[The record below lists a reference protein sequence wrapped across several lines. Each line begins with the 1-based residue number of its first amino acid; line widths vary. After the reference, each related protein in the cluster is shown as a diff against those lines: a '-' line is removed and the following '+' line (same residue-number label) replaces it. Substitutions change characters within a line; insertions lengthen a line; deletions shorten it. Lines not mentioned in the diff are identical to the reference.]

1 VSSAILYLAIVAI
14 WAFLLVP
21 RWIRRGHSASVTGGS
36 AGSEGSGSESASAT
50 AAGST
55 GGPMASDRAGG
66 RDAEPAEDF
75 DADDADTAPMP
86 AVVVP
91 PGAPVPAGAPAG
103 SGASARPGAPGAGGP
118 EGDADGSAGSSRLS
132 GSTRPVISRGKALQA
147 RRRLLTV
154 LVLLGVAA
162 ASCTALRLASP
173 WVCIPPAVMLATYV
187 LLLRETA
194 LADSERAGRRA
205 ARDAAERREALAK
218 SRAAWAART
227 PQPVM
232 ASGSA
237 QIIDISARLRDQLY
251 DQYEDAAAR
260 AVGD

>member
-1 VSSAILYLAIVAI
+1 
-14 WAFLLVP
+14 
-21 RWIRRGHSASVTGGS
+21 
-36 AGSEGSGSESASAT
+36 
-50 AAGST
+50 
-55 GGPMASDRAGG
+55 MASDRAGG

-91 PGAPVPAGAPAG
+91 PGAPAPAGASAG
-103 SGASARPGAPGAGGP
+103 SAGSRASAGSAAPGAGGP
-118 EGDADGSAGSSRLS
+118 EGDADGSAGSSRPS
-132 GSTRPVISRGKALQA
+132 GSERPAISRGKALQA

-154 LVLLGVAA
+154 LALLAVAA

-173 WVCIPPAVMLATYV
+173 WVCIPPAVMLGMYV

-194 LADSERAGRRA
+194 LADSERSERRA
-205 ARDAAERREALAK
+205 ARAAAERRAALARA
-218 SRAAWAART
+218 RAAWAART
-227 PQPVM
+227 PQPVL

>member
-1 VSSAILYLAIVAI
+1 
-14 WAFLLVP
+14 
-21 RWIRRGHSASVTGGS
+21 
-36 AGSEGSGSESASAT
+36 
-50 AAGST
+50 
-55 GGPMASDRAGG
+55 MASDRAGG

-91 PGAPVPAGAPAG
+91 PGAPAPAGASAGSRASAG
-103 SGASARPGAPGAGGP
+103 SGTPGAGGP

-132 GSTRPVISRGKALQA
+132 GSERPVISRGKALQA

-154 LVLLGVAA
+154 LALLAVAA

-173 WVCIPPAVMLATYV
+173 WVCIPPAVMLGMYV

-194 LADSERAGRRA
+194 LADSERSERRA
-205 ARDAAERREALAK
+205 ARAAAERRAALARA
-218 SRAAWAART
+218 RAAWAART
-227 PQPVM
+227 PQPVL